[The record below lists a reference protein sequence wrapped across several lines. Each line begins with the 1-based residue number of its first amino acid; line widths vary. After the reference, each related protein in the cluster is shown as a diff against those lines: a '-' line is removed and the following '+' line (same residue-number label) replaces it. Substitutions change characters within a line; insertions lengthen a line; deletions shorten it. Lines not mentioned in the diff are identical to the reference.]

1 MTPLGGLQ
9 RDCLAIAEILHNR
22 GHSVTIFCSR
32 PSQPPMQSVEVAVLP
47 VHVLSNH
54 GRDLAFAKKFRAAVQ
69 GRFDRVVGF
78 NKLFDLDYLY
88 CADPSIRDKKRKW
101 WGRITPRHLV
111 QTRLEEASFAPES
124 RTRLLMLSQA
134 SADSYRRHWD
144 TPAERVTVLP
154 PVMNPSRRRPYIR
167 TAEHRESVRTAFGL
181 PLDQAIWLWVGT
193 KPHTKGLDRVIAAL
207 PHFPGSVLVVLGV
220 EAASPEGRR
229 VWPQSVRA
237 GVSDRVRFLG
247 YRDDVP
253 DVMAAADLLV
263 HPTRMDVTGQV
274 VLEALVNGLPVVTSE
289 LCGFAE
295 YVRDADAGVLIRE
308 PFVALEFEEAL
319 CLASNPV
326 RSASFSRNG
335 IDYGMH
341 RLSSAGLESAANIIE
356 GQSAATVLDQVASAS
371 RQGSPNENARSS
383 LP

>member
-1 MTPLGGLQ
+1 M
-9 RDCLAIAEILHNR
+9 LH
-22 GHSVTIFCSR
+22 
-32 PSQPPMQSVEVAVLP
+32 
-47 VHVLSNH
+47 VHALSNH
-54 GRDLAFAKKFRAAVQ
+54 GRDLAFAKKFTAAVQ
-69 GRFDRVVGF
+69 DRFDRVVGF

-88 CADPSIRDKKRKW
+88 CADPSVRDKKRKW
-101 WGRITPRHLV
+101 WGRVLPRHFV
-111 QTRLEEASFAPES
+111 QTRLEEACFAATS

-134 SADSYRRHWD
+134 SADSYRQHWD
-144 TPAERVTVLP
+144 TPAERIAVLP
-154 PVMNPSRRRPYIR
+154 PVMNPSRRRPQMR
-167 TAEHRESVRTAFGL
+167 TAEHRESVRTALGL
-181 PLDQAIWLWVGT
+181 PLDQTIWLWVGT

-207 PHFPGSVLVVLGV
+207 PHFPGSILIAVGV

-229 VWPQSVRA
+229 AWPHSVRA

-308 PFVALEFEEAL
+308 PFVASEFEEAL
-319 CLASNPV
+319 RLASIP
-326 RSASFSRNG
+326 AQAALFSRNG
-335 IDYGMH
+335 IDYGTH

-356 GQSAATVLDQVASAS
+356 GQTATTALGQGAASA
-371 RQGSPNENARSS
+371 RQGLPNGKARSS